1 MAEAVFFRGSRG
13 HELAGIFHRPST
25 DVKAGIVLAHCFTC
39 SKDLSASS
47 RIAKALTREGYAVL
61 RFDFTGLGE
70 SEGSFESSTF
80 VANVGDLTQ
89 AALWLIDQGFG
100 PCGMIGHS
108 LGGAA
113 TLIAASRIRPVRA
126 VATIGAP
133 STAKHVLHL
142 ISPETRTQ
150 AEAEGCAYGTIGGRE
165 FPISY
170 QFLADLEHYD
180 EDAALKTM
188 GRPLLVM
195 HSPSDETVP
204 VSEGERI
211 FAVAEQPKAFVPLLD
226 ANHLLTGPSDAAQAS
241 KLLVDWFDRTL

>member
-1 MAEAVFFRGSRG
+1 MAETVFFTGSRQDQ
-13 HELAGIFHRPST
+13 LAGIFHRPT
-25 DVKAGIVLAHCFTC
+25 DEIKAGVVMAHCFTC

-47 RIAKALTREGYAVL
+47 RIAKALTSAGYAVL

-80 VANVGDLTQ
+80 VANVGDLTR
-89 AALWLIDQGFG
+89 AAHWLIDQGLG
-100 PCGMIGHS
+100 PCGMVGHS

-113 TLIAASRIRPVRA
+113 TLVAASRIRPVRS
-126 VATIGAP
+126 VATIGSP
-133 STAKHVLHL
+133 SSAKHVLHL
-142 ISPETRTQ
+142 IAPETKER
-150 AEAEGCAYGTIGGRE
+150 AEADGCAYGEIGGRQ

-180 EDAALKTM
+180 EDQAIKTL

-195 HSPSDETVP
+195 HSPDDTTVP

-211 FAVAEQPKAFVPLLD
+211 FSLAEQPKSFVPLIG
-226 ANHLLTGPSDAAQAS
+226 ANHLLTGPSDAAQTS
-241 KLLVDWFDRTL
+241 KLLIDWFDRTL